1 MGSCFGK
8 EKSPKPPEHAI
19 EAPRPSHDRYQ
30 QASPVESRLARKV
43 KEALPRSESL
53 QLPDSASKVVLTDC
67 AHSQGHFLCA
77 FDKTLSMR
85 TVQQILCLTDDAH

>member
-1 MGSCFGK
+1 MNLSTTNF
-8 EKSPKPPEHAI
+8 
-19 EAPRPSHDRYQ
+19 
-30 QASPVESRLARKV
+30 
-43 KEALPRSESL
+43 ESL